1 MTPSEAQSR
10 VKAAVW
16 KALAQA
22 DVDLSVL
29 PREQQEALVE
39 IVTNAALMEIDKEI
53 GEELNISRNTLKSQA
68 AATDDDGEEKVLWE
82 GRPFLSV
89 STQYIVT
96 TQRVRIV
103 QGFLGKDRE
112 DIELIRI
119 QDLDQSQTLGE
130 RLLNLGDI
138 TIRGHD
144 TSHPKAILRNVSNP
158 QEVHELLRRAIL
170 NARKKYGLTYR
181 EEM

>member
-1 MTPSEAQSR
+1 MTPTEAQSR
-10 VKAAVW
+10 VKASVW

-29 PREQQEALVE
+29 PKTEQEKLVE
-39 IVTNAALMEIDKEI
+39 IVTNAALVEIDKELGDELAI
-53 GEELNISRNTLKSQA
+53 DRKTLTSKEPSESDEEI
-68 AATDDDGEEKVLWE
+68 LWE

-89 STQYIVT
+89 STRYIIT
-96 TQRVRIV
+96 SQRLRIIE
-103 QGFLGKDRE
+103 GLLGKDRE

-119 QDLDQSQTLGE
+119 QDIDQSQTLRE

-144 TSHPKAILRNVSNP
+144 TSHPKAVLNNVSDP
-158 QEVHELLRRAIL
+158 QAVHELLRKAIL
-170 NARKKYGLTYR
+170 TARKKYGLTYR